1 MNIKEIKE
9 VKTELTK
16 SASKGFGY
24 FFKNFMLSI
33 IVLLLMY
40 IPANPECLMDP
51 KSYLEN
57 FTFASLGVVGIAF
70 VALLLIFYLVK
81 NIHKVNKETELKDT
95 IRDYK
100 QVVERQKELDKEIH
114 LKLMEERLNIGPHIS
129 NELKSLLIKLD
140 ADKACVI
147 EMHNGTNNFG
157 GLPFIYGDMVYEE
170 ISPEVLSSIDDF
182 KDINLGKL
190 PFMSLHYKEGTWI
203 GSVDEIENEDPYFAG
218 KLRISKV
225 EYGAVFVLEG
235 VHSPIGFLLVFFADG
250 QKHPTKSKIISAMN
264 HSSQVISNL
273 LSKTRYPI
281 K

>member
-16 SASKGFGY
+16 SADKGFGY
-24 FFKNFMLSI
+24 FIKNFMVIALI
-33 IVLLLMY
+33 LLLLY

-57 FTFASLGVVGIAF
+57 FTLASFGVVGIAF

-81 NIHKVNKETELKDT
+81 SIHKVNKETELKDT
-95 IRDYK
+95 LRDYEK
-100 QVVERQKELDKEIH
+100 VVEKRELLNKEIH

-129 NELKSLLIKLD
+129 NELKSLLIKLG

-157 GLPFIYGDMVYEE
+157 GLPFVYGDMVYEE
-170 ISPEVLSSIDDF
+170 ISPEVLSSIDEF

-225 EYGAVFVLEG
+225 EYGSILVLEG
-235 VHSPIGFLLVFFADG
+235 AHSPIGFLLVFFTDG
-250 QKHPTKSKIISAMN
+250 QKHPTKSRIIAAMN
-264 HSSQVISNL
+264 HSSQIISNL
-273 LSKTRYPI
+273 LDKTRVHL